1 MSFGPIILLSL
12 VVIIIIIIPCAISL
26 THVYP
31 TMYSIMVIH
40 YVNEGVGKDDAPALS
55 LLLFLS
61 TMSPSFKSL
70 HALISNFKLLVMI

>member
-1 MSFGPIILLSL
+1 MSFGPII
-12 VVIIIIIIPCAISL
+12 PCAVSL
-26 THVYP
+26 TQVYA

-61 TMSPSFKSL
+61 TMSPSLF
-70 HALISNFKLLVMI
+70 MP